1 MHPYLSYLTGAPFIA
16 SRLDRSAT
24 IPKTQER

>member
-1 MHPYLSYLTGAPFIA
+1 MVQAVGELNQQA

-24 IPKTQER
+24 DFVEEVRAA